1 MSTPKAN
8 GLVRVVFLCLG
19 VLLVIN
25 GTGCAWR
32 AGALAPMTGP
42 ATAPMTGPA
51 AAPIT
56 GSAAAPSP
64 APITKPE
71 PVRQS
76 GGAPVSAS
84 SGSTSAPLSSPPV
97 PRNSTSAPSS
107 APTSTQSTEPPFSAE
122 PAGAPPSASAL
133 SAPPPIPKVNH
144 KRHAGNYRCD
154 HGRTIRVADVPGQTD
169 VILLTWQGAQHR
181 LERVHSNSGAERFEA
196 LATGLV
202 WILIPGKAMLLSTN
216 QGRALANECHL

>member
-1 MSTPKAN
+1 MSTPKTN

-19 VLLVIN
+19 VLLIIS
-25 GTGCAWR
+25 GTGCAWY
-32 AGALAPMTGP
+32 GTTLAPITGP
-42 ATAPMTGPA
+42 AT
-51 AAPIT
+51 
-56 GSAAAPSP
+56 APSP

-76 GGAPVSAS
+76 AGAPVTPS

-107 APTSTQSTEPPFSAE
+107 APTSSHSTEPPVLAE
-122 PAGAPPSASAL
+122 PVGAPQSTSAL
-133 SAPPPIPKVNH
+133 PPSRPLPKVDH
-144 KRHAGNYRCD
+144 KKHAGNYHCD
-154 HGRTIRVADVPGQTD
+154 HGRSIRIADVPGQAD
-169 VILLTWQGAQHR
+169 VILLTWQGTQHR
-181 LERVHSNSGAERFEA
+181 LERVHSNSGAERFEE

>member
-1 MSTPKAN
+1 MITPKTN
-8 GLVRVVFLCLG
+8 GLVRVVSLCLG
-19 VLLVIN
+19 VLLIIS

-32 AGALAPMTGP
+32 GAALAPMTGP
-42 ATAPMTGPA
+42 ATAP
-51 AAPIT
+51 
-56 GSAAAPSP
+56 SP

-71 PVRQS
+71 PLRQS
-76 GGAPVSAS
+76 AGAPVPAS
-84 SGSTSAPLSSPPV
+84 SGSTSAPVSSPPV

-107 APTSTQSTEPPFSAE
+107 APTSTQSTEPPVPAE
-122 PAGAPPSASAL
+122 PAGAPPSVSAL
-133 SAPPPIPKVNH
+133 SVPPPIPKVDH

-154 HGRTIRVADVPGQTD
+154 HGRTIRIADVPGQTD

-181 LERVHSNSGAERFEA
+181 LERVHSNSGAERFEE

>member
-1 MSTPKAN
+1 MSTPKTN
-8 GLVRVVFLCLG
+8 GLVRVVSLCLG
-19 VLLVIN
+19 VLLIIS

-32 AGALAPMTGP
+32 GAALAPMTGP
-42 ATAPMTGPA
+42 AT
-51 AAPIT
+51 
-56 GSAAAPSP
+56 APSP

-76 GGAPVSAS
+76 AGAPVPAS
-84 SGSTSAPLSSPPV
+84 SGSTSAPVSSPPV

-107 APTSTQSTEPPFSAE
+107 APTSTQSTEPPVPAGT
-122 PAGAPPSASAL
+122 AGAPPSVSAL
-133 SAPPPIPKVNH
+133 SVPPPIPKVDH

-154 HGRTIRVADVPGQTD
+154 HGRTIRIADVPGQTD

-181 LERVHSNSGAERFEA
+181 LERVYSNSGAERFEE

>member
-1 MSTPKAN
+1 MSTPKTN
-8 GLVRVVFLCLG
+8 GLVRVVSLCLG
-19 VLLVIN
+19 VLLIIS

-32 AGALAPMTGP
+32 GAALAPITGP
-42 ATAPMTGPA
+42 AT
-51 AAPIT
+51 
-56 GSAAAPSP
+56 APSP
-64 APITKPE
+64 APITKAE

-76 GGAPVSAS
+76 AGAPVPAS
-84 SGSTSAPLSSPPV
+84 SGSTSAPVSSPPV

-107 APTSTQSTEPPFSAE
+107 APTSTQSTEPPVPAGT
-122 PAGAPPSASAL
+122 AGAPPSVSAL
-133 SAPPPIPKVNH
+133 SVPPPIPKVDH

-154 HGRTIRVADVPGQTD
+154 HGRTIRIADVPGQTD
-169 VILLTWQGAQHR
+169 VILLTWQGTQHR
-181 LERVHSNSGAERFEA
+181 LERVHSNSGAERFEE

>member
-1 MSTPKAN
+1 MSTPKTN
-8 GLVRVVFLCLG
+8 GLVRVVSLCLG
-19 VLLVIN
+19 VLLIIS

-32 AGALAPMTGP
+32 GAALAPMTGP
-42 ATAPMTGPA
+42 AT
-51 AAPIT
+51 
-56 GSAAAPSP
+56 APSP

-76 GGAPVSAS
+76 AGAPVTPSN
-84 SGSTSAPLSSPPV
+84 GSMSAPASSPPV

-107 APTSTQSTEPPFSAE
+107 APTSTQSTEPPVPAGT
-122 PAGAPPSASAL
+122 AGAPPSVSAL
-133 SAPPPIPKVNH
+133 SVPPPIPKVDH

-154 HGRTIRVADVPGQTD
+154 HGRTIRIADVPGQTD

-181 LERVHSNSGAERFEA
+181 LERVYSNSGAERFEE

>member
-1 MSTPKAN
+1 MSTPKTN

-19 VLLVIN
+19 VLLIIS
-25 GTGCAWR
+25 GTGCAWY
-32 AGALAPMTGP
+32 GTTLAPITGP
-42 ATAPMTGPA
+42 AT
-51 AAPIT
+51 
-56 GSAAAPSP
+56 APSP

-76 GGAPVSAS
+76 AGAPVTPS

-107 APTSTQSTEPPFSAE
+107 APTSSHSTEPPVLAE
-122 PAGAPPSASAL
+122 PVGAPQSTSAL
-133 SAPPPIPKVNH
+133 SVPPPIPKVDH

-154 HGRTIRVADVPGQTD
+154 HGRTIRIADVPGQTD

-181 LERVHSNSGAERFEA
+181 LERVYSNSGAERFEE

>member
-1 MSTPKAN
+1 MSTPKTN
-8 GLVRVVFLCLG
+8 GLVRVVSLCLG
-19 VLLVIN
+19 VLLIIS

-32 AGALAPMTGP
+32 GAALAPMTGP
-42 ATAPMTGPA
+42 AT
-51 AAPIT
+51 
-56 GSAAAPSP
+56 APSP

-76 GGAPVSAS
+76 AGAPVPAS
-84 SGSTSAPLSSPPV
+84 SGSTSAPVSSPPV

-107 APTSTQSTEPPFSAE
+107 APTSTQSTEPPVPAE
-122 PAGAPPSASAL
+122 PAGAPPSVSAL
-133 SAPPPIPKVNH
+133 SVPPPIPKVDH

-154 HGRTIRVADVPGQTD
+154 HGRTIRIADVPGQTD

-181 LERVHSNSGAERFEA
+181 LERVYSNSGAERFEE

>member
-1 MSTPKAN
+1 MSTPKTN
-8 GLVRVVFLCLG
+8 GLVRVVSLCLG
-19 VLLVIN
+19 VLLIIS

-32 AGALAPMTGP
+32 GAALAPMTGP
-42 ATAPMTGPA
+42 AT
-51 AAPIT
+51 
-56 GSAAAPSP
+56 APSP

-76 GGAPVSAS
+76 AGAPVPAS
-84 SGSTSAPLSSPPV
+84 SGSTSAPVSSPPV

-107 APTSTQSTEPPFSAE
+107 APTSTQSTEPPVPADT
-122 PAGAPPSASAL
+122 AGAPPSVSAL
-133 SAPPPIPKVNH
+133 SVPPPIPKVDH

-154 HGRTIRVADVPGQTD
+154 HGRTIRIADVPGQTD

-181 LERVHSNSGAERFEA
+181 LERVYSNSGAERFEE

-202 WILIPGKAMLLSTN
+202 WILIPGKAMLLSRN

>member
-1 MSTPKAN
+1 MSKPKTN
-8 GLVRVVFLCLG
+8 GLVRVVSLCLG
-19 VLLVIN
+19 VLLIIN

-32 AGALAPMTGP
+32 RAALAPMTGP
-42 ATAPMTGPA
+42 AT
-51 AAPIT
+51 
-56 GSAAAPSP
+56 APSP

-76 GGAPVSAS
+76 AGAPVPAS
-84 SGSTSAPLSSPPV
+84 SGSTSAPVSSPPV

-107 APTSTQSTEPPFSAE
+107 APTSTQSTEPPVPAGT
-122 PAGAPPSASAL
+122 AGAPPSVSAL
-133 SAPPPIPKVNH
+133 SVPPPIPKVDH

-154 HGRTIRVADVPGQTD
+154 HGRTIRIADVPGQTD

-181 LERVHSNSGAERFEA
+181 LERVYSNSGAERFEE

-216 QGRALANECHL
+216 QGRALANDCHL

>member
-1 MSTPKAN
+1 MSTPKTN
-8 GLVRVVFLCLG
+8 GLVRVVSLCLG
-19 VLLVIN
+19 VLLIIS

-32 AGALAPMTGP
+32 GAALAPMTGP
-42 ATAPMTGPA
+42 ATAP
-51 AAPIT
+51 
-56 GSAAAPSP
+56 SP

-71 PVRQS
+71 PLRQS
-76 GGAPVSAS
+76 AGAPVPAS
-84 SGSTSAPLSSPPV
+84 SGSTSAPVSSPPV

-107 APTSTQSTEPPFSAE
+107 APTSTQSTEPPVPAGT
-122 PAGAPPSASAL
+122 AGAPPSVSAL
-133 SAPPPIPKVNH
+133 SVPPPIPKVDH

-154 HGRTIRVADVPGQTD
+154 HGRTIRIADVPGQTD

-181 LERVHSNSGAERFEA
+181 LERVYSNSGAERFEE

>member
-1 MSTPKAN
+1 MSTPKTN
-8 GLVRVVFLCLG
+8 GLVRVVSLCLG
-19 VLLVIN
+19 VLLIIS

-32 AGALAPMTGP
+32 GAALAPMTGP
-42 ATAPMTGPA
+42 ATAP
-51 AAPIT
+51 
-56 GSAAAPSP
+56 SP

-71 PVRQS
+71 PLRQS
-76 GGAPVSAS
+76 AGAPVPAS
-84 SGSTSAPLSSPPV
+84 SGSTSAPVSSPPV

-107 APTSTQSTEPPFSAE
+107 APTSTQSTEPPVPAGT
-122 PAGAPPSASAL
+122 AGAPPSVSAL
-133 SAPPPIPKVNH
+133 SVPPPIPKVDH

-154 HGRTIRVADVPGQTD
+154 HGRTIRIADVPGQTD
-169 VILLTWQGAQHR
+169 VILLTWQGTQHR
-181 LERVHSNSGAERFEA
+181 LERVHSNSGAERFEE